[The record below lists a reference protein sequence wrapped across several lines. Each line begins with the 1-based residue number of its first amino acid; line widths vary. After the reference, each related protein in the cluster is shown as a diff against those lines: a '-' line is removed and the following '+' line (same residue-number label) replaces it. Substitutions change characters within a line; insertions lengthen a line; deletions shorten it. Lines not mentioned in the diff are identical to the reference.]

1 MASSELSKRLIVAAV
16 GIPLVIAAVYFGR
29 WTMGPVL
36 AFFAGGA
43 AWEFYS
49 LAEQR
54 GVRPIRLP
62 GIIGAAALVL
72 VAMVRPSVPLA
83 AATLWTGSIALL
95 LGLSLAAIWRRGIEG
110 QPLRAVAV
118 TFFGAVL
125 PGGAMAY
132 AIFLRHLPLGANT
145 TEIAHETWRA
155 LAGFSLV
162 AYPLAVTWITD
173 SAAFFA
179 GKRWGKR
186 RLMPSV
192 SPGKTVAGAVAG
204 LVGGLVAGWAVTH
217 LICVAWLG
225 LPVNPAL
232 GAVGGL
238 LIAAVSQAG
247 DLAESVW
254 KREAGVKDS
263 GTFFP
268 GHGGILDRLD
278 SLLFTIPASY
288 WWLSLIV
295 GGRAGW

>member
-1 MASSELSKRLIVAAV
+1 MARSELSKRLMVAAI
-16 GIPLVIAAVYFGR
+16 GIPLVIASVYFGR

-54 GVRPIRLP
+54 GVRPLRVP
-62 GIIGAAALVL
+62 GIAGAAALVL
-72 VAMVRPSVPLA
+72 IAMVLPSAPLA
-83 AATLWTGSIALL
+83 ASTLWTAAVALL
-95 LGLSLAAIWRRGIEG
+95 LFVSLAAIWRRGIDG
-110 QPLRAVAV
+110 QPLLAVAV
-118 TFFGAVL
+118 TFFGMVL

-145 TEIAHETWRA
+145 TEIPHETWRA

-192 SPGKTVAGAVAG
+192 SPGKTVVGGVAG
-204 LVGGLVAGWAVTH
+204 LIGGLLAGWAVTH
-217 LICVAWLG
+217 LICVSWLD
-225 LPVNPAL
+225 LPVSPAL
-232 GAVGGL
+232 GAAGGL
-238 LIAAVSQAG
+238 VIAAVSQAG

-295 GGRAGW
+295 GGGAG

>member
-1 MASSELSKRLIVAAV
+1 MARSELSKRLIVAAI

-62 GIIGAAALVL
+62 GIAAAAGLVL
-72 VAMVRPSVPLA
+72 IAMVRPSVPLA
-83 AATLWTGSIALL
+83 TSALWTGSMVLL
-95 LGLSLAAIWRRGIEG
+95 IGLSLAAIWRRGIGG
-110 QPLRAVAV
+110 QPLLAVAV

-132 AIFLRHLPLGANT
+132 AIFLRHFPLGANMT
-145 TEIAHETWRA
+145 AIPYETWRA

-173 SAAFFA
+173 SAAYFA

-192 SPGKTVAGAVAG
+192 SPGKTVAGGVAG
-204 LVGGLVAGWAVTH
+204 LFGGMVAGWAVTH
-217 LICVAWLG
+217 LICVAWLDI
-225 LPVNPAL
+225 PVSPAL
-232 GAVGGL
+232 GALGGL

-295 GGRAGW
+295 GGRPGW